1 MWAIWVDAH
10 FSGLA
15 DALAKMRKTITID
28 NPAPEDVAAANA
40 ALIGVAF

>member
-1 MWAIWVDAH
+1 VWAIWVDAH

-15 DALAKMRKTITID
+15 DALVKMRKAIAVE
-28 NPAPEDVAAANA
+28 NPAPADLAVANA